1 MNLRSK
7 VEASFEKNYKKFLLI
22 PLAILIISI
31 ILLFIQYQRTG
42 DFINRDISLKG
53 GLSITINTNNDINL
67 NDLES
72 KISSKFPNSEVIA
85 RKLTDFSTGQVTGIN
100 IEVSGTEED
109 DIKPFLEEYFSIKL
123 SEENYSIE
131 EVGASLG
138 SSFFKDLVRSLIFA
152 FIFMAIVVFIIYRK
166 FIPAITVILTALTDI
181 LATLAVVN
189 LLGIKI
195 STAGI
200 AAFLLLIGYSIDS
213 DMLLTTKIIR
223 RKSSS
228 AISEMYNAMKTG
240 LTMTI
245 TTLAALT
252 IGLIFTN
259 SVVIRQIFSIALI
272 GLIIDIVATYLG
284 NGPVLLWYSKKNETK
299 QNT

>member
-1 MNLRSK
+1 MNFRSK
-7 VEASFEKNYKKFLLI
+7 VEASFEKNYKKFIFI

-31 ILLFIQYQRTG
+31 ILIFIQYQRTG
-42 DFINRDISLKG
+42 DFLYKDISLKG
-53 GLSITINTNNDINL
+53 GLSITINTNNDIDL

-72 KISSKFPNSEVIA
+72 KITSKFSSAEAIA
-85 RKLTDFSTGQVTGIN
+85 RKLTDFSTAQITGIN
-100 IEVSGTEED
+100 IEASGVEEKD
-109 DIKPFLEEYFSIKL
+109 LKPFLEEYFALKL
-123 SEENYSIE
+123 TNDNYSVE

-138 SSFFKDLVRSLIFA
+138 SSFFKDLIISLIFA
-152 FIFMAIVVFIIYRK
+152 FIFMAIVVFVIYRK

-181 LATLAVVN
+181 IATLAVVN

-213 DMLLTTKIIR
+213 DMLLTTKILR

-240 LTMTI
+240 LMMTI
-245 TTLAALT
+245 TTLVALALS
-252 IGLIFTN
+252 LIFTN
-259 SVVIRQIFSIALI
+259 SIVIRQIFSIALI
-272 GLIIDIVATYLG
+272 GLIIDIIATYLG
-284 NGPVLLWYSKKNETK
+284 NGPVLLWYAKKHETK
-299 QNT
+299 